1 MFTWFCC
8 TPAGES
14 SVSSVDV
21 DTSEVAAVCTSDEPL
36 VMARPT
42 LLAARP
48 TLAIEPLKSRDVEE
62 EAEADGSVKLN
73 TTGTT
78 WGRRCMLVSA
88 STGAQTEAEYIV
100 NADSYQLEVKMAG
113 QASELGTV
121 VFPCM
126 SIEDIYTIEDG
137 EDCFPKGI
145 TESLTLE
152 EKARLFMI
160 VCKTSAA
167 AVCLCLIEA
176 SKSDRDDLLQQLQ
189 DLSEGCR

>member
-21 DTSEVAAVCTSDEPL
+21 DTSEVAADCTADERL
-36 VMARPT
+36 AARMPT

-48 TLAIEPLKSRDVEE
+48 TPAM
-62 EAEADGSVKLN
+62 ADGSVKLN

-176 SKSDRDDLLQQLQ
+176 SKSGRDDLLQQLQ
-189 DLSEGCR
+189 HLSEG